1 MQSSSL
7 VVIFKFFKDGL
18 SKKLV
23 KGFGSLLCPLA
34 SSTSS
39 NTLVEG
45 LKKRRGH
52 STDPFSGC
60 LDVTTSCFVC
70 FIMFILH
77 WIVATA

>member
-39 NTLVEG
+39 NTLVEA

-52 STDPFSGC
+52 STLSLGALMLPHLVLFAS
-60 LDVTTSCFVC
+60 
-70 FIMFILH
+70 
-77 WIVATA
+77 